1 MYRFSWFWTMPFVF
15 QCSALK
21 ARLLHATPLS
31 LERQPV
37 RLVSIGFTP
46 PPAAR
51 CTRLET
57 LSSLGVR
64 LYGAR
69 TQFIYRTLD
78 TIFFAWSTSCT
89 LQTSKIAFRNC
100 ATRLSR
106 SSKAERLI

>member
-15 QCSALK
+15 QCSALE

-31 LERQPV
+31 LERQRV
-37 RLVSIGFTP
+37 RLVSLPHRRRGVP
-46 PPAAR
+46 GLRPCPA
-51 CTRLET
+51 
-57 LSSLGVR
+57 GVVR

-69 TQFIYRTLD
+69 AQFIYRTLD

-106 SSKAERLI
+106 SSKAERLIS